1 MKCNQ
6 GKKLTDMEK
15 ACIVYGYVRRMAEE
29 AKEQGLFKDLTV
41 EEVIQLFLDPAIK

>member
-15 ACIVYGYVRRMAEE
+15 ACIVYGYVLAEE
-29 AKEQGLFKDLTV
+29 AKEQGLFKELTV